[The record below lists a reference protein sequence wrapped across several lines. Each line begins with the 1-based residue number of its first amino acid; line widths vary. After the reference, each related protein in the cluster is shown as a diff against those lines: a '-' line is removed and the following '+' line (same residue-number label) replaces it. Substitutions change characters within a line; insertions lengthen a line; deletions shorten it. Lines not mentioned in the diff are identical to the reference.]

1 MRRIVCLFFVL
12 LLLTARVFAEGEAL
26 PPDVQRALEEPG
38 VTAEQFQQAS
48 LGEMLGALLETARQ
62 QFEGPLRL
70 LVQLLGAALLGAV
83 ALALAPQGDWGRPL
97 ESVCLLGMFTMSL
110 APALELVSTVS
121 GSVSQWQAYLV
132 SFVPVFSG
140 VMASCGQPT
149 QAMVYS
155 GMFLTMANFSAQVIC
170 AAALPVLQVYLALNT
185 AGGLCGVGGV
195 SDGCGLLA
203 KAVKWLLGLVSVLF
217 GAVLGLQSVLAQNAD
232 SLAMKTGK
240 FLISSSIP
248 VVGSVA
254 SDAMGSVLSGLRVLK
269 GSLGFAAIAV
279 LAIDFVPILVLSAFY
294 YLAYQLGGAAA
305 KAFGLERAG
314 KVLEGMGQAVGIC
327 VSFLVFFFMLVVL
340 STALM
345 ITVGGGG

>member
-1 MRRIVCLFFVL
+1 MRKIVCILILLFVL
-12 LLLTARVFAEGEAL
+12 PTWVFAEGETL
-26 PPDVQRALEEPG
+26 PPDVQQALDEPG
-38 VTAEQFQQAS
+38 ITADEFQQTS
-48 LGEMLGALLETARQ
+48 LEEMLGAQFQTARP
-62 QFEGPLRL
+62 QFEKPVRL
-70 LVQLLGAALLGAV
+70 LVQLVGAALLGAV
-83 ALALAPQGDWGRPL
+83 ALALAPQGDWARPL
-97 ESVCLLGMFTMSL
+97 ESVCVLGMFAVSL
-110 APALELVSTVS
+110 APALELMNAVSE
-121 GSVSQWQAYLV
+121 SVSQWQVYLV

-140 VMASCGQPT
+140 VIASCGQPT

-195 SDGCGLLA
+195 ADGCELLA
-203 KAVKWLLGLVSVLF
+203 KAVKWLLGLVSVVF

-232 SLAMKTGK
+232 TLAMKTGK
-240 FLISSSIP
+240 FLLSSSIP

-269 GSLGFAAIAV
+269 GSLGFAAISV
-279 LAIDFVPILVLSAFY
+279 LAIDFLPILVQSVFY
-294 YLAYQLGGAAA
+294 YAAYQLGGAAS

-314 KVLEGMGQAVGIC
+314 RVLEGMGQAVGIC

-345 ITVGGGG
+345 ITMGGGG

>member
-1 MRRIVCLFFVL
+1 MRKIVCILILLFML
-12 LLLTARVFAEGEAL
+12 PAWVFAEGETL
-26 PPDVQRALEEPG
+26 PPDVQQALDEPG
-38 VTAEQFQQAS
+38 ITADEFQQTS
-48 LGEMLGALLETARQ
+48 LEEMLGALFQTARQ
-62 QFEGPLRL
+62 QFEKPVRL
-70 LVQLLGAALLGAV
+70 LVQLVGAALLGAV
-83 ALALAPQGDWGRPL
+83 ALALAPQGDWARPL
-97 ESVCLLGMFTMSL
+97 ESVCVLGMFAVSL
-110 APALELVSTVS
+110 APALELMNAVIE
-121 GSVSQWQAYLV
+121 SVSQCQVYLV
-132 SFVPVFSG
+132 SFVTVFSG
-140 VMASCGQPT
+140 VIASCGQPT

-185 AGGLCGVGGV
+185 ACGLCGVGGV
-195 SDGCGLLA
+195 ADGCELLA
-203 KAVKWLLGLVSVLF
+203 KAVKWLLGLVSVVF

-232 SLAMKTGK
+232 TLAMKTGK
-240 FLISSSIP
+240 FLLSSSIP

-279 LAIDFVPILVLSAFY
+279 LAIDFLPILVQSVFY
-294 YLAYQLGGAAA
+294 YAAYQLGGAAS

-314 KVLEGMGQAVGIC
+314 RVLEGMGQAVGIC

-345 ITVGGGG
+345 ITMGGGG